1 MQRHPKH
8 LIITYSCSNDNKKIL
23 YIIYAKSLPLFE
35 VMSTIYSRM
44 KKKKMLPKAN
54 HMSSVPKWVSLLC

>member
-8 LIITYSCSNDNKKIL
+8 LIIRYSCSNDDEKIL

-35 VMSTIYSRM
+35 VISAIYSKM
-44 KKKKMLPKAN
+44 KKKMLPKAN
-54 HMSSVPKWVSLLC
+54 HTSSVPKWVSLLC